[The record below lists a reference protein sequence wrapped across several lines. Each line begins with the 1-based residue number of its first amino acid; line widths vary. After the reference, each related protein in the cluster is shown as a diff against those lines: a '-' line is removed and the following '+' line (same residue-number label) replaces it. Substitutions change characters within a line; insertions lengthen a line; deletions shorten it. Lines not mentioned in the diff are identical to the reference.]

1 MTMGKASSRGIE
13 TNNRQTTLYQESYTV
28 TNRGVK
34 GRNAFKSEQ
43 VSIAGIVYKTDDVR
57 V

>member
-13 TNNRQTTLYQESYTV
+13 TNNRRTTFYQESYTV

-43 VSIAGIVYKTDDVR
+43 VSIAGIVYKMDDVR